1 MNTWET
7 WRLPPTLLSTIT
19 AALSLGLTSKGV
31 GWQRV
36 VAGHAALTVIGLAP
50 PGCDT
55 MKRTFLALNLFRDH
69 GHAAGMNGEAA
80 IPADE
85 H

>member
-1 MNTWET
+1 
-7 WRLPPTLLSTIT
+7 
-19 AALSLGLTSKGV
+19 
-31 GWQRV
+31 
-36 VAGHAALTVIGLAP
+36 
-50 PGCDT
+50 